1 MMKKCI
7 VVTASKHRFY
17 WILLSFFS
25 RNFTLMWCEKCT
37 EVFVLFTL
45 TIEML
50 KRTGCDYFNFNI
62 QMCVPLFR
70 FWLIREPVFAAG
82 WGQCERENISVLCL
96 LRWPFAKRMLAQDSE
111 KDCSESSF
119 YLQIS
124 LLVPLG
130 VRSQGVTLQH
140 KNQYSLA
147 TQDQDSSKI
156 LDWTTC

>member
-1 MMKKCI
+1 
-7 VVTASKHRFY
+7 
-17 WILLSFFS
+17 
-25 RNFTLMWCEKCT
+25 MWKIDWGH
-37 EVFVLFTL
+37 FLFTL

-50 KRTGCDYFNFNI
+50 KSTGWDYFNFNI
-62 QMCVPLFR
+62 QMGVPKVQFDSLFR

-124 LLVPLG
+124 LLVPLW